1 MGSNNKTQQNIVEAA
16 YKLFSEYGFDKTSL
30 SMIAAEVGITKPA
43 IYYHFTSKEALID
56 YLFEDIFKDYHFNA
70 YFTIDEFTS
79 TNFQELLIENGLCML
94 PQIDEDDS
102 VMRILNE
109 FLLTISRNENYHK
122 RLLLI
127 QEDFLNGFSELLA
140 RGVTL
145 GVVSPL
151 NTTARGHVLAM
162 VFDNIS
168 SYMLMGL
175 KLDYRLIWIE
185 AVKSATR

>member
-1 MGSNNKTQQNIVEAA
+1 MASNNKTHQNIVDAS

-43 IYYHFTSKEALID
+43 IYYHFASKEALID
-56 YLFEDIFKDYHFNA
+56 YLFEDSFKDYHFEA

-79 TNFQELLIENGLCML
+79 INFQEMLIENGLRIL
-94 PQIDEDDS
+94 LLEDEDDS

-109 FLLTISRNENYHK
+109 FLLTITRNENYHK
-122 RLLLI
+122 RLLQM
-127 QEDFLNGFSELLA
+127 QEDFLNGFSELLEK
-140 RGVTL
+140 GVTL
-145 GVVSPL
+145 GVVSPM
-151 NTTARGHVLAM
+151 NITARAHVLAM

-185 AVKSATR
+185 AVNNAIR

>member
-1 MGSNNKTQQNIVEAA
+1 MGSNNKTQQHIVEAA
-16 YKLFSEYGFDKTSL
+16 YILFAEYGFDKTSL

-43 IYYHFTSKEALID
+43 IYYHFASKEALID

-79 TNFQELLIENGLCML
+79 DNFQEMLIENGHRML
-94 PQIDEDDS
+94 PQLEEDENA
-102 VMRILNE
+102 MRILNE
-109 FLLTISRNENYHK
+109 FLLTFSRNENYHR
-122 RLLLI
+122 RLLQI
-127 QEDFLNGFSELLA
+127 QGDFLQGFVDLLE

-145 GVVSPL
+145 GVVSAM
-151 NTTARGHVLAM
+151 NTTARAHVLAM

-168 SYMLMGL
+168 SYILMGL

-185 AVKSATR
+185 AVKSAIR